1 MKTVHMT
8 YFVILLFRSLGL
20 PVYTERKINHA
31 VAAYSEDWIKG
42 ANDPC

>member
-20 PVYTERKINHA
+20 SVYTERKFHHA
-31 VAAYSEDWIKG
+31 VVAYSEDWIQG
-42 ANDPC
+42 ANDPY